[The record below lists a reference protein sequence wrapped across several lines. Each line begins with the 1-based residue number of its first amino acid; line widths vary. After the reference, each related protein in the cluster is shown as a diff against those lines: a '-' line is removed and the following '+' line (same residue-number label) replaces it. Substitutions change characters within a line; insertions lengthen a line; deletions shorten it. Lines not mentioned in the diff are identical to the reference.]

1 MRPFPLMLLCEGRQC
16 LVIGEGDLA
25 DAKARLAHGA
35 NLCVTRL
42 ANLENYSSE
51 LFRSGSI
58 SFITNDN
65 TETCI
70 SWARRLRE
78 DGFLVNVADQPDISD
93 FILPAMIDRDPVL
106 VAISTGG
113 ASATV
118 ARQLR
123 GKIEAML
130 PNELGNMV
138 RFIQS
143 IRPQVS
149 EIIFNTDEKR
159 LFWDHVTGEG
169 GLCDP
174 FSGSLPPSEA
184 DLINL
189 ARNFLTQKR
198 QQRVCLVKL
207 LSNDPADMSLRGLR
221 RLHQADLVVCIGDS
235 EKMAG
240 FADLARR
247 DAKIQYEEKLIEP
260 FEEMLNYKSIVILL
274 SADGRI
280 GSILPKDAQLEIL
293 TTGQVQL

>member
-1 MRPFPLMLLCEGRQC
+1 MLLCEGRQC

-35 NLCVTRL
+35 KLTVTRV
-42 ANLENYSSE
+42 ASLEEYSCD
-51 LFRSGSI
+51 LFNRGSI
-58 SFITNDN
+58 AFVVNDN
-65 TETCI
+65 IEV
-70 SWARRLRE
+70 SEKWVRQLRAS
-78 DGFLVNVADQPDISD
+78 GFLVNVADQPDISD

-123 GKIEAML
+123 SKIEAML
-130 PNELGNMV
+130 PNELGSMV

-143 IRPQVS
+143 KRPQVS
-149 EIIFNTDEKR
+149 EIIMNTDDRR
-159 LFWDHVTGEG
+159 LFWDHVTAEGE
-169 GLCDP
+169 LCDP
-174 FSGSLPPSEA
+174 FSGARPPSEA

-189 ARNFLTQKR
+189 AQNFLTQKR

-247 DAKIQYEEKLIEP
+247 DAKIQYKEKLVEP
-260 FEEMLNYKSIVILL
+260 FEGMLNYKSVVILL

-280 GSILPKDAQLEIL
+280 GSILPKDAHLEIL